1 MAARRGPCYAPREMN
16 AVGELLKHWRAT
28 RRMSQLELGLE
39 AGVSARHISFLET
52 GRSRPSPEMLV
63 ALSSVLDVP
72 LRERNTLLHAAGYAP
87 LYRETS
93 LDDPQMGQVRQALE
107 LILKQH
113 EPFGAVAF
121 DRRWDL
127 VMASPAYARLCQALL
142 GSGPPPLT
150 VLPPPRPNLLRLLLD
165 PQGLRPHIVN
175 WEAAA
180 RAVLARASREM
191 AWEQDPAARE
201 LLQSLHTYPD
211 VPTRW
216 RELDLESPQAL
227 IIPVEVRL
235 GEQTLRL
242 FTTITTLG
250 SPQDITLQ
258 ELRIESFHP
267 VDEATDRLARSLA
280 EMAPG

>member
-1 MAARRGPCYAPREMN
+1 MAARQAPCYAPPEMN
-16 AVGELLKHWRAT
+16 AVGELLRHWRTT
-28 RRMSQLELGLE
+28 RRLSQLELGLE

-52 GRSRPSPEMLV
+52 GRSRPSPEMVV

-72 LRERNTLLHAAGYAP
+72 LRERNTLLNAAGYAP

-93 LDDPQMGQVRQALE
+93 LDDPQMAQVRQALE

-121 DRRWDL
+121 DRRWDV
-127 VMASPAYARLCQALL
+127 VMVSPAYARFYELL
-142 GSGPPPLT
+142 VGAGPPPLA
-150 VLPPPRPNLLRLLLD
+150 VIPPPRPNLLRLLLD
-165 PQGLRPHIVN
+165 PQALRPHIVN

-180 RAVLARASREM
+180 RAVLARAHREM
-191 AWEQDPAARE
+191 AWDSDPEARE
-201 LLQSLHTYPD
+201 LLRSLHAYPD
-211 VPTRW
+211 VPARW
-216 RELDLESPQAL
+216 EEIDLESPSAL
-227 IIPVEVRL
+227 VVPVELRL

-242 FTTITTLG
+242 FSTLTTLG

-267 VDEATDRLARSLA
+267 VDEATARLARSMTGPA
-280 EMAPG
+280 Q